1 MNAAA
6 TYNKDLLLRA
16 LRLSP
21 TAYSELVYEQ
31 GLRYLQQYLNGDVRT
46 ARVLE
51 GMASYWAWWCHQWD
65 RRNAEFI
72 KRNDVEKFLPH
83 MDAWYRSQLLGAY
96 QQAHDGTGVATEGV
110 RIARKVL
117 LEVINAPKVRNT

>member
-21 TAYSELVYEQ
+21 AAYSELVYEQ
-31 GLRYLQQYLNGDVRT
+31 GLRYLQQYLNGDTRT

-51 GMASYWAWWCHQWD
+51 GMASYWAWWTDQWD
-65 RRNAEFI
+65 RRNAGFI
-72 KRNDVEKFLPH
+72 KRNQVQEYLPY
-83 MDAWYRSQLLGAY
+83 MDAWYRSQLLAAY
-96 QQAHDGTGVATEGV
+96 QQANDGGGVATEGV